1 MDYFCVVKK
10 HIMLLIWFLHFGWMK
25 PFVRNINKIIIKII
39 MQGIRVKVDEGR
51 EYYSLM
57 DCWPLA
63 RFLSRK
69 TSNNSGKVGM
79 EKFFTYLKHYKNAK
93 SH

>member
-1 MDYFCVVKK
+1 
-10 HIMLLIWFLHFGWMK
+10 
-25 PFVRNINKIIIKII
+25 

-93 SH
+93 SHWAFGTFSKKNPKPLAFLVDSSKSCSFRETL

>member
-1 MDYFCVVKK
+1 
-10 HIMLLIWFLHFGWMK
+10 
-25 PFVRNINKIIIKII
+25 